1 MFLHFFRSGIK
12 PLVFLFAF
20 ITLLAMTSQIA
31 PAAEYYNNKSLSRVL
46 ASLAEQNPELLRLDG
61 IARSIGKRR
70 VWLVE
75 VGRGA
80 EQDRKTRPA
89 MLLVAGIEGND
100 LVGSSIAVSWV
111 KHLLEQYE
119 TDAEITK
126 LLQTTTFYIVPR
138 LNPDAAEHFF
148 NELKCETSR
157 NDKQVDDDHDG
168 LIDEDGPEDLNGD
181 GLITSMRI
189 EDPEGEYILDPN
201 DDRLLIKA
209 DPLKS
214 EVGAWRYLTEGIDND
229 HDELWNEDGPGGV
242 NFNRNFPYNF
252 EFFASDAGVHQVSE
266 AETRALADFVIDHP
280 NIGIVLTY
288 GAADNLLKT
297 SEGAPPPER
306 RKPMTA
312 IDEDDAGYY
321 KAMGELYRKALGL
334 DKELEDTSCPGN
346 FSDWMY
352 FHRGRLS
359 LAAKPWSPAIAVE
372 LSKVAE
378 KKKQAEDEKD
388 SESKPESEKKDL
400 EKKPKDDKDKRNE
413 KEREELKWFD
423 EHAPQSFVKWHPIE
437 HPDFPNQHVEVG
449 GYSPFALTNPP
460 AQMLEQITAKHADFL
475 TIVAQRLPRIGVRKI
490 ESRHLGQSVYE
501 VKIQVENTGFLP
513 TSLGHGQTTREIY
526 PTRLVIELD
535 GELFLSGA
543 RITNLP
549 TISGSGDMVELR
561 YVIYAPGRKKIDFE
575 IISMLAGQIEATI
588 NLEKNK

>member
-1 MFLHFFRSGIK
+1 MSLYFFRSGIK
-12 PLVFLFAF
+12 PLVFLFAL
-20 ITLLAMTSQIA
+20 ISLLTMAVKVA
-31 PAAEYYNNKSLSRVL
+31 PAAEYHNNKSLARHL
-46 ASLAEQNPELLRLDG
+46 ASLAEQNPDLVRVAG
-61 IARSIGKRR
+61 IARSIGKRK

-75 VGRGA
+75 VGKGA

-89 MLLVAGIEGND
+89 MLVIASIEGND
-100 LVGSSIAVSWV
+100 LIGSSIAVSWI
-111 KHLLEQYE
+111 KHLLEQYK

-126 LLQTTTFYIVPR
+126 LLQTTTFYVVPQ

-148 NELKCETSR
+148 NEPKCETSR
-157 NDKQVDDDHDG
+157 NDKPVDDDHDG
-168 LIDEDGPEDLNGD
+168 LMDEDGPEDLNGD

-229 HDELWNEDGPGGV
+229 HDELWNEDGLGGV

-280 NIGIVLTY
+280 NIGLVLTY

-297 SEGAPPPER
+297 PESAPPPDR
-306 RKPMTA
+306 RKPMTG

-321 KAMGELYRKALGL
+321 EAMGELYRKTLGL
-334 DKELEDTSCPGN
+334 DKELEDTSCPGT

-359 LAAKPWSPAIAVE
+359 LAAKPWSPELAVE
-372 LSKVAE
+372 LSKAAE
-378 KKKQAEDEKD
+378 KKTQTGDEKD
-388 SESKPESEKKDL
+388 SESDSEDEKKDK
-400 EKKPKDDKDKRNE
+400 EKKPEDADERNE
-413 KEREELKWFD
+413 KEREVLKWFD
-423 EHAPQSFVKWHPIE
+423 GKSPQAFVKWQAIE
-437 HPDFPNQHVEVG
+437 HPDFPNQRVEVG

-460 AQMLEQITAKHADFL
+460 ARMIEQIAAKHADFL
-475 TIVAQRLPRIGVRKI
+475 TMVAQRLPRIGIRKI
-490 ESRHLGQSVYE
+490 ETRHLGRSVYE

-513 TSLGHGQTTREIY
+513 TSISQGQTTREVY
-526 PTRLVIELD
+526 PTRLIIELD
-535 GELFLSGA
+535 DKFFLSGT
-543 RITNLP
+543 RITNIPL
-549 TISGSGDMVELR
+549 ILGSGGMEEVR
-561 YVIYAPGRKKIDFE
+561 YIIRSSDRKKINFE
-575 IISMLAGQIEATI
+575 LISVLAGQVTGTIELTNA
-588 NLEKNK
+588 E